1 MIRIKR
7 AGAEKRR
14 EQGAGP
20 ESGGAWE
27 PGAAPESDAV
37 LEWKEVTVKTGT
49 AADEV
54 SVPYLSFPLLERTGL
69 VRHGFSTK
77 LGGVSKGEFA
87 TMNFGV
93 SRGDEPACV
102 LENFRRMGQALG
114 VKPEQ
119 MVLSFQTHTV
129 NIRRVTAKDGGKG
142 VVRERG
148 YTDVDGLI
156 TDEPGLCLV
165 TLYADC
171 VPLYFLDPVK
181 RAIGLSHS
189 GWKGTVAQMGRK
201 TVEEMG
207 KAFGSDPA
215 DILACIGP
223 SICKDCYEVGPE
235 VAEAF
240 QKAFA
245 PEQAAEMLLAK
256 DNGKYQLDLWEA
268 NRQILLEAGIRPEHL
283 SVTDI
288 CTMCNSQWLFSHR
301 ATGGRR
307 GNLGAFLC
315 IRDE

>member
-1 MIRIKR
+1 MIQIKR
-7 AGAEKRR
+7 AGKRR
-14 EQGAGP
+14 EWGTEAGSGAVP
-20 ESGGAWE
+20 EWREA
-27 PGAAPESDAV
+27 
-37 LEWKEVTVKTGT
+37 TVKTG
-49 AADEV
+49 AAANGKLQGADDEP
-54 SVPYLSFPLLERTGL
+54 SNLNEEIVPYLSFPLLERTGL

-77 LGGVSKGEFA
+77 LGGVSKGDFA

-102 LENFRRMGQALG
+102 LENFRRMGQALN

-129 NIRRVTAKDGGKG
+129 NIRRVTAEDAGKG

-148 YTDVDGLI
+148 YTDVDGLV

-181 RAIGLSHS
+181 KAIGLSHS

-201 TVEEMG
+201 TVEEME
-207 KAFGSDPA
+207 KAFGSNPA

-235 VAEAF
+235 VAKAF
-240 QKAFA
+240 QEAFA
-245 PEQAAEMLLAK
+245 PAQAARMLLAK

-268 NRQILLEAGIRPEHL
+268 NRQILLLAGILPEHL
-283 SVTDI
+283 AVTDI

-315 IRDE
+315 IRDD

>member
-1 MIRIKR
+1 
-7 AGAEKRR
+7 
-14 EQGAGP
+14 
-20 ESGGAWE
+20 
-27 PGAAPESDAV
+27 
-37 LEWKEVTVKTGT
+37 
-49 AADEV
+49 
-54 SVPYLSFPLLERTGL
+54 
-69 VRHGFSTK
+69 
-77 LGGVSKGEFA
+77 
-87 TMNFGV
+87 
-93 SRGDEPACV
+93 
-102 LENFRRMGQALG
+102 
-114 VKPEQ
+114 

-129 NIRRVTAKDGGKG
+129 NIRRVTEEDEGKG

-156 TDEPGLCLV
+156 TDVPGLCLV

-181 RAIGLSHS
+181 KAIGLSHS
-189 GWKGTVAQMGRK
+189 GWKGTAAQMGRR
-201 TVEEMG
+201 TVEEMRR
-207 KAFGSDPA
+207 AFDSNPE

-245 PEQAAEMLLAK
+245 PELSARMLEAK
-256 DNGKYQLDLWEA
+256 ENGKYQLDLWEA
-268 NRQILLEAGIRPEHL
+268 NRQILLGAGILPEHL
-283 SVTDI
+283 AVTDI

-315 IRDE
+315 IR

>member
-7 AGAEKRR
+7 AGK
-14 EQGAGP
+14 GP
-20 ESGGAWE
+20 ERGPEVESE
-27 PGAAPESDAV
+27 PGAVP
-37 LEWKEVTVKTGT
+37 EWKEVMVKTAVLAGGESGET
-49 AADEV
+49 DRESGV
-54 SVPYLSFPLLERTGL
+54 LVPYLSFPLLEQTGL
-69 VRHGFSTK
+69 VRHCFSTK

-87 TMNFGV
+87 SMNFGV
-93 SRGDEPACV
+93 SRGDDPACV
-102 LENFRRMGQALG
+102 LENFRRMGAALHI
-114 VKPEQ
+114 KPEQ

-129 NIRRVTAKDGGKG
+129 NIRRVTGEDAGKG

-181 RAIGLSHS
+181 KAIGLSHS
-189 GWKGTVAQMGRK
+189 GWKGTVNRMGRR
-201 TVEEMG
+201 TVEEMRRV
-207 KAFGSDPA
+207 FGSDPA

-235 VAEAF
+235 VAETFQEAF
-240 QKAFA
+240 GAA
-245 PEQAAEMLLAK
+245 QAARMLQAK

-268 NRQILLEAGIRPEHL
+268 NRQILIEAGIRTEHL
-283 SVTDI
+283 AVTDI

-315 IRDE
+315 LK

>member
-1 MIRIKR
+1 MIQIKR
-7 AGAEKRR
+7 AGAGNRR
-14 EQGAGP
+14 ERGT
-20 ESGGAWE
+20 E
-27 PGAAPESDAV
+27 PGTV
-37 LEWKEVTVKTGT
+37 LEWKEGKVKTE
-49 AADEV
+49 AADDV
-54 SVPYLSFPLLERTGL
+54 SVPYLSFPMLEQTGL
-69 VRHGFSTK
+69 VRHCFSTK

-87 TMNFGV
+87 AMNFGV
-93 SRGDEPACV
+93 SRGDDPACV
-102 LENFRRMGQALG
+102 AENFRRMGEALH

-129 NIRRVTAKDGGKG
+129 NIRRVTGADAGKG

-181 RAIGLSHS
+181 KAIGLSHS
-189 GWKGTVAQMGRK
+189 GWKGTVDRMGRK

-207 KAFGSDPA
+207 RAFGSDPA
-215 DILACIGP
+215 DIRACIGP
-223 SICKDCYEVGPE
+223 SICRDCYEIGPE
-235 VAEAF
+235 VANAF
-240 QKAFA
+240 QNAFA
-245 PEQAAEMLLAK
+245 PEQAAQMLYAK

-268 NRQILLEAGIRPEHL
+268 NRQILIEAGIRTEHL
-283 SVTDI
+283 AVTDI
-288 CTMCNSQWLFSHR
+288 CTMCNSRWLFSHR

-315 IRDE
+315 LKG

>member
-1 MIRIKR
+1 MIRMKR
-7 AGAEKRR
+7 TEKRR
-14 EQGAGP
+14 GRGSASEP
-20 ESGGAWE
+20 E
-27 PGAAPESDAV
+27 AV
-37 LEWKEVTVKTGT
+37 LELKEAVVKTGF
-49 AADEV
+49 AADGELRETV
-54 SVPYLSFPLLERTGL
+54 SVPYLSFPLLEETGL

-77 LGGVSKGEFA
+77 LGGVSEGELA
-87 TMNFGV
+87 AMNFGV
-93 SRGDEPACV
+93 SRGDEPARV

-114 VKPEQ
+114 VKPER
-119 MVLSFQTHTV
+119 MVLSFQTHTI
-129 NIRRVTAKDGGKG
+129 NIRRVTEEDAGKG

-156 TDEPGLCLV
+156 TDVPGLCLV

-171 VPLYFLDPVK
+171 VPLYFLDPVNK
-181 RAIGLSHS
+181 AIGLSHS
-189 GWKGTVAQMGRK
+189 GWKGTVARMGRR
-201 TVEEMG
+201 TVEEME
-207 KAFGSDPA
+207 KAFGSKPQD
-215 DILACIGP
+215 LLVCIGP

-245 PEQAAEMLLAK
+245 PEQAACVLQEK

-268 NRQILLEAGIRPEHL
+268 NRQILLEAGILPEHL
-283 SVTDI
+283 AVTDI

-315 IRDE
+315 IRDK

>member
-1 MIRIKR
+1 MIRVKR
-7 AGAEKRR
+7 AEAGKRR
-14 EQGAGP
+14 EKEAKSGFGAVP
-20 ESGGAWE
+20 ESCTV
-27 PGAAPESDAV
+27 PEIGEV
-37 LEWKEVTVKTGT
+37 LELKEVMVKPDVTEG
-49 AADEV
+49 EV
-54 SVPYLSFPLLERTGL
+54 SVPYLSFPLLEQTGL

-87 TMNFGV
+87 SMNFGV

-102 LENFRRMGQALG
+102 LENFRRMGQALH
-114 VKPEQ
+114 VKPER

-129 NIRRVTAKDGGKG
+129 NIRRVTEEDEGKG

-156 TDEPGLCLV
+156 TDVPGLCLV

-181 RAIGLSHS
+181 KAIGLSHS
-189 GWKGTVAQMGRK
+189 GWKGTAAQMGRR
-201 TVEEMG
+201 TVEEMRR
-207 KAFGSDPA
+207 AFDSNPE

-245 PEQAAEMLLAK
+245 PELSARMLEAK
-256 DNGKYQLDLWEA
+256 ENGKYQLDLWEA
-268 NRQILLEAGIRPEHL
+268 NRQILLGAGILPEHL
-283 SVTDI
+283 AVTDI

-315 IRDE
+315 IR

>member
-7 AGAEKRR
+7 AGKES
-14 EQGAGP
+14 EQGP
-20 ESGGAWE
+20 ES
-27 PGAAPESDAV
+27 ESGAV
-37 LEWKEVTVKTGT
+37 LEWKEAMVKSGT
-49 AADEV
+49 LADGE
-54 SVPYLSFPLLERTGL
+54 SGETNRESGGLVPYLSFPLLEQTGL
-69 VRHGFSTK
+69 VRHCFSTK

-87 TMNFGV
+87 SMNFGV
-93 SRGDEPACV
+93 SRGDDPACV
-102 LENFRRMGQALG
+102 LENFRRMGEALH

-129 NIRRVTAKDGGKG
+129 NIRRVTGEDAGKG

-181 RAIGLSHS
+181 KAIGLSHS
-189 GWKGTVAQMGRK
+189 GWKGTVDRMGRR
-201 TVEEMG
+201 TVEEMSRV
-207 KAFGSDPA
+207 FGSDPA

-223 SICKDCYEVGPE
+223 SICKDCYEIGPE

-240 QKAFA
+240 HEAFGT
-245 PEQAAEMLLAK
+245 EQAARILQKK

-268 NRQILLEAGIRPEHL
+268 NRQILIEAGIRAEHL
-283 SVTDI
+283 AVTDI

-315 IRDE
+315 LKE